1 MAALVT
7 QTTRE
12 TLKHAIEYSNG
23 PLVKKGENTEDLC
36 VFANTDSVM
45 VKTSIN
51 GVNVCRCDA
60 DQLIEGINKHIER
73 KFNSD
78 VVRFGLDGF
87 ADRLYVPK
95 NYKNRYLEFKSMKSV
110 VPYLDASEIFKK
122 CIDNPEIELER
133 LETLGKIKD
142 TNFKLHQVAPFFK
155 PYVDIVCYSLVLC
168 KTVDDATIKNLF
180 KMMRKRVRSLT
191 VDKLQ
196 TCVYPERTTS
206 KKLTI

>member
-1 MAALVT
+1 
-7 QTTRE
+7 
-12 TLKHAIEYSNG
+12 
-23 PLVKKGENTEDLC
+23 
-36 VFANTDSVM
+36 
-45 VKTSIN
+45 
-51 GVNVCRCDA
+51 
-60 DQLIEGINKHIER
+60 
-73 KFNSD
+73 
-78 VVRFGLDGF
+78 
-87 ADRLYVPK
+87 
-95 NYKNRYLEFKSMKSV
+95 MKSV

-142 TNFKLHQVAPFFK
+142 TNFKLHQVAPFFR
-155 PYVDIVCYSLVLC
+155 PYVNIVCYSLVLC